1 MRFWTF
7 VLKNVVRR
15 RVRSCLTIIGM
26 AVAVGAVVA
35 LVGISSGF
43 EQSFLAIYQRQK
55 VDLLVQQR
63 GVKQKLTSVLDAKLA
78 DQFIKIP
85 GVKQV
90 NSGLVDFTSMDELG
104 PVGVLVQGWELDSPL
119 MQALDVQPGGHHLTP
134 ADKKSVLLGERL
146 AISLDK
152 HVGDKMT
159 IFDNEKYTVAG
170 IFKGTTVYENGSM
183 VVPLADLQRFMGRVG
198 QVSGFA
204 IIVEHPDDKAEIE
217 RIRQSIEGMGK
228 NLEATPTAEFVNST
242 TEIQFIHAMAWVTS
256 AVALVIGAVGML
268 NTMVMSVFER
278 TREIGILR
286 AIGWGRW
293 RVVRMILMESI
304 LLSLTGGIVGTAG
317 AITLAHVL
325 ASQPSVSGM
334 VDSYIAPRV
343 IVQGFLI
350 ALCVGLLGAAYP
362 AYRGA
367 QLLPTEALRHE

>member
-1 MRFWTF
+1 MRFYSF
-7 VLKNVVRR
+7 VLKNVIRR
-15 RVRSCLTIIGM
+15 RVRSSLTVVGM

-35 LVGISSGF
+35 LVGISHGF

-55 VDLLVQQR
+55 IDILVEQR
-63 GVKQKLTSVLDAKLA
+63 GVKQRLTSVLEAKLGDEIA
-78 DQFIKIP
+78 KIP

-104 PVGVLVQGWELDSPL
+104 PVGVLVQGWEPNSPL
-119 MQALDVQPGGHHLTP
+119 MKELNVLPGGHHLSPDDT
-134 ADKKSVLLGERL
+134 KHVLLGERL
-146 AISLDK
+146 ATSLEK
-152 HVGDKMT
+152 KVGDTLTLFDDQTYT
-159 IFDNEKYTVAG
+159 IAG
-170 IFKGTTVYENGSM
+170 VYRGQTVYENGSM
-183 VVPLADLQRFMGRVG
+183 VVLLKDLQRFMGHEGKVN
-198 QVSGFA
+198 GFA
-204 IIVEHPDDKAEIE
+204 IVVDDPNDKEAIQ
-217 RIRQSIEGMGK
+217 RIRHQIEDLGK
-228 NLEATPTAEFVNST
+228 NLQATPTSEFVNST
-242 TEIQFIHAMAWVTS
+242 TEIRFIHAMAWVTS

-304 LLSLTGGIVGTAG
+304 LLSLTGGVLGAAG
-317 AITLAHVL
+317 SVALTHIL
-325 ASQPSVSGM
+325 ASQPAVAGM
-334 VDSYIAPRV
+334 VDGHIAPFV
-343 IVQGFLI
+343 ILQGFLI